1 MLTLKS
7 HEFNTFYNKF
17 FVTNNKEM
25 SNKKEEDIY
34 EECKNQAYNFLKN
47 IELTGSYQ
55 VKNITKFSCLYPS
68 LLEYNSAIKIQK
80 WWERMR
86 EKLLVLN
93 HIKYQQCEDCGKW
106 RKSYTPFEEFDYKK
120 YRNTYDISD
129 NLIFNNAFNEWK
141 KNQPYNELMIEDA
154 CADYLDCSHL
164 GRCCIKYVCKDN
176 KCSYLLTCCDNITL
190 RNKDNFKDNE
200 KDAEIKCEHCNTENK
215 IKLTWY
221 GLSTQEYIDKYN

>member
-7 HEFNTFYNKF
+7 TEFNTFYNKF
-17 FVTNNKEM
+17 FVINNKEM
-25 SNKKEEDIY
+25 SYEKKEDIY
-34 EECKNQAYNFLKN
+34 ENYNEQACEFLKN
-47 IELTGSYQ
+47 IELTGNYE

-86 EKLLVLN
+86 AKLLALN
-93 HIKYQQCEDCGKW
+93 NIKYQQCEDCGKW
-106 RKSYTPFEEFDYKK
+106 RTKYIQYEEFK
-120 YRNTYDISD
+120 YNGKIYCFIDESNIDLMNSY
-129 NLIFNNAFNEWK
+129 NEWK
-141 KNQPYNELMIEDA
+141 IKQPYNELIIKDA

-164 GRCCIKYVCKDN
+164 GRCCIKYVCKEK

-190 RNKDNFKDNE
+190 KNEYNFKDNE
-200 KDAEIKCEHCNTENK
+200 KDAEIKCNHCNTENK

-221 GLSTQEYIDKYN
+221 GLSTQEYMNKYY